1 MSTQPESPHRDLD
14 RTDELPR
21 LDVAAYEASLAQ
33 RGDNDGDFGSRTD
46 TWTIEALREIDVAE
60 ETQQRERPQRARRF
74 IPPPAA
80 DVTAD
85 VDRILKR
92 IADLE
97 SELTAA
103 KALNVDVQSRYDTV
117 TADRDAQAK
126 RVLGLNADNARLAEH
141 RTIGDEMV
149 GRLEQKLRAQS
160 VQSAAQLTELQSAR
174 FDEHIKSEKARE
186 ELQQQI
192 AQKAVQLA
200 TLQENHATLREELA
214 QSIELAAERGAAVKE
229 LKALLVEEETS
240 AEQLALQLA
249 SKLREADGF
258 NSTLAARSQTV
269 AELRAQGDNVNAKLQ
284 RSQDAV
290 LDLTTKLETANREL
304 SDSRVQHSEL
314 DNGMAATQRQLDE
327 LRTALDAAATGATE
341 LQRELSAAR
350 ASLSEER
357 SRRQGIEEQ
366 IQAEQLSA
374 AGLRAGLTAAL
385 AQLQSLSDERDAL
398 LSLHDVVAEKTA
410 ALASTEQQLLEARQN
425 IDTLQGEI
433 AALLDS
439 MRNHEM
445 EQVAAQAEVAELRR
459 EGDETQRSLA
469 ESLRA
474 SERVKAEA
482 NSHLQLLHIKTSE
495 LAALKQEL
503 NQQAPSLRE
512 LEQGMRARDE
522 LVDQL
527 RHQLQTTQDEHGI
540 MASQLQKARLRVKSL
555 AEQIFQRDNQIAALK
570 SDLSVHVKA
579 LAAIRRDVSRVDAEP
594 PSAVAGGDPQR
605 VLQPVDHDGEPI
617 VLDRKVITIGRTS
630 ENDVCV
636 PSKLISRHHARLLL
650 GPNGVIVEDAGSTNG
665 CFVNGKQV
673 RHQLMRDGDVLELG
687 DLRYCLY
694 TPSPNDT
701 RVRDNI
707 VSFSGK

>member
-1 MSTQPESPHRDLD
+1 MSTQPDSPHRDLD

-21 LDVAAYEASLAQ
+21 LDVDAYEASLAQ
-33 RGDNDGDFGSRTD
+33 QEDKDGDFGSRTD
-46 TWTIEALREIDVAE
+46 TWTVEALREIDVAA
-60 ETQQRERPQRARRF
+60 ETQQRERPHRARRF
-74 IPPPAA
+74 VPPPAA

-85 VDRILKR
+85 VDHILKR
-92 IADLE
+92 IAVLE
-97 SELTAA
+97 SELAAA
-103 KALNVDVQSRYDTV
+103 KALNVDLQSRCDTA
-117 TADRDAQAK
+117 TTDRDAQAK
-126 RVLGLNADNARLAEH
+126 LMLGFKADNARLAEH

-149 GRLEQKLRAQS
+149 GRLEQKLRDQS
-160 VQSAAQLTELQSAR
+160 VQSTTQLTELQSAR

-200 TLQENHATLREELA
+200 SLQENHAKLREELT
-214 QSIELAAERGAAVKE
+214 QSIELAAQRGTAVKE

-258 NSTLAARSQTV
+258 NSTLTARGQTI
-269 AELRAQGDNVNAKLQ
+269 AELRAQGDDINARLQ
-284 RSQDAV
+284 RSQETV
-290 LDLTTKLETANREL
+290 LELTAKLETANREL
-304 SDSRVQHSEL
+304 VDSRAQHSEL
-314 DNGMAATQRQLDE
+314 DTGMAATQRQLGE
-327 LRTALDAAATGATE
+327 LRAALAAAATGATE

-350 ASLSEER
+350 ATLSDEQI
-357 SRRQGIEEQ
+357 RRQDIEEQ
-366 IQAEQLSA
+366 FQAERLTA
-374 AGLRAGLTAAL
+374 EGLRAGLTL
-385 AQLQSLSDERDAL
+385 TRSQLQSVSGERDSL
-398 LSLHDVVAEKTA
+398 LSLRDVVAEKQT
-410 ALASTEQQLLEARQN
+410 ALAGTEQQLLEARQN

-433 AALLDS
+433 AAQLDS
-439 MRNHEM
+439 MRNREM

-459 EGDETQRSLA
+459 ERDETQRSLA
-469 ESLRA
+469 ESVRA
-474 SERVKAEA
+474 SERTKSEA

-495 LAALKQEL
+495 LAAVKQEL
-503 NQQAPSLRE
+503 NHQAPALRE

-540 MASQLQKARLRVKSL
+540 MAGQLQKARLRVKSL

-570 SDLSVHVKA
+570 SDLSVHVEA
-579 LAAIRRDVSRVDAEP
+579 LAAIRRDVSRVDDEP
-594 PSAVAGGDPQR
+594 PRPDGSDPQR

-673 RHQLMRDGDVLELG
+673 RHQLMRDGDILELG
-687 DLRYCLY
+687 DLRYRLY
-694 TPSPNDT
+694 TPSLNDT
-701 RVRDNI
+701 RARDN
-707 VSFSGK
+707 VVPFSGK